1 MLRENKGE
9 MMDNVT
15 IFEEFEDIIEEKYGH
30 MAEDML
36 SFFDEFT
43 IFFEEENLDVAR
55 FTKKEIDTLIGD
67 YLDFE
72 GLADG
77 ECSMLF
83 QTLLDFCDF
92 CISKKINYEF
102 FKTFLEKE
110 KDTLYHWWSEEE
122 PLFSED
128 DFPEINPDEILE
140 NFDTYYKFMKL
151 QIKNQK
157 LDIPRI
163 LDFLQT
169 TYDIMILGH
178 NKSQEIR
185 KKYPDLTEE
194 EYIKK
199 FEQAIEK
206 EQITK
211 DDFRDIEKTIFLLPK
226 EQVKKFVTISFK
238 MSEYD
243 KYKLRSPERKKV
255 IEENIKR
262 IKDLIDDIKK
272 ANKK

>member
-1 MLRENKGE
+1 
-9 MMDNVT
+9 MDNET
-15 IFEEFEDIIEEKYGH
+15 IFEEFEDIIEVKYGH

-36 SFFDEFT
+36 SFFNEFT
-43 IFFEEENLDVAR
+43 IFFEEENLDVNK
-55 FTKKEIDTLIGD
+55 FTKKKIETLID
-67 YLDFE
+67 NYLDFE
-72 GLADG
+72 GLSDG
-77 ECSMLF
+77 ECSLLF

-92 CISKKINYEF
+92 CMGKKINYGF
-102 FKTFLEKE
+102 FKTFLEKR
-110 KDTLYHWWSEEE
+110 KDTLYDWWSEEE

-128 DFPEINPDEILE
+128 DFPEINPEDILE
-140 NFDTYYKFMKL
+140 NFDTYYKFMEL
-151 QIKNQK
+151 QVKNQK

-169 TYDIMILGH
+169 TYDVMILGH

-194 EYIKK
+194 EYIQK

-206 EQITK
+206 EQVSK

-238 MSEYD
+238 ISEYD
-243 KYKLRSPERKKV
+243 KYKLGSPERKKV

-262 IKDLIDDIKK
+262 MKDLIDDIKK
-272 ANKK
+272 TNKKLI

>member
-1 MLRENKGE
+1 MLRKNKGE
-9 MMDNVT
+9 MMDNIT
-15 IFEEFEDIIEEKYGH
+15 IFEEFEDIIEAKYGH

-55 FTKKEIDTLIGD
+55 FSKKKIDTLID
-67 YLDFE
+67 NYLDFE
-72 GLADG
+72 GLSNG

-92 CISKKINYEF
+92 CMGKKINYGF

-110 KDTLYHWWSEEE
+110 KDRIYDWWSEEE
-122 PLFSED
+122 TFFSED
-128 DFPEINPDEILE
+128 DFPEINPDDILE

-157 LDIPRI
+157 LDISRI

-169 TYDIMILGH
+169 TYDMMILGH

-185 KKYPDLTEE
+185 KKYPDLTEAK
-194 EYIKK
+194 YIQK
-199 FEQAIEK
+199 FEQAINK
-206 EQITK
+206 EQVAK
-211 DDFRDIEKTIFLLPK
+211 DDFSDIEKTIFLLPK

-243 KYKLRSPERKKV
+243 KYKLGSPERKKV
-255 IEENIKR
+255 VEENIKR
-262 IKDLIDDIKK
+262 IKGLIDNIKK
-272 ANKK
+272 ANNK